1 MGLGTEFKEFAM
13 KGNVID
19 LAVGVVIGAAFGKI
33 VSSLVADVIMPP
45 LGLAIGGIDFK
56 EKAITLAAAGADG
69 KPVLLKY
76 GVLIQTVF
84 EFVII
89 ALALF
94 LVIKGINALKRP
106 PPPSPTA
113 PPPPPTKEEQLLTEI
128 RDLLAK
134 R

>member
-33 VSSLVADVIMPP
+33 VSSVVSDVIMPP
-45 LGLAIGGIDFK
+45 LGLAIGGVDFK
-56 EKAITLAAAGADG
+56 EYGVNLSTGADG
-69 KPVLLKY
+69 KAVILKY
-76 GVLIQTVF
+76 GVFLQTIF
-84 EFVII
+84 EFIII

-94 LVIKGINALKRP
+94 VVIKGINALKRP
-106 PPPSPTA
+106 PPPSSTA
-113 PPPPPTKEEQLLTEI
+113 PPIPPTREEQLLIEI

-134 R
+134 K